1 MICDRP
7 GRRFG
12 GENTSLAMCVEFGTL
27 KSSSAGK
34 SKLPAR
40 SEGPRG
46 GPTRSTPIGD
56 AICDASGVTYV
67 EAAEDVDVDRE
78 T

>member
-7 GRRFG
+7 GRRFADG
-12 GENTSLAMCVEFGTL
+12 GENASLGICVELSTL

-40 SEGPRG
+40 SDG
-46 GPTRSTPIGD
+46 TLGD
-56 AICDASGVTYV
+56 AFRDASGVAYV